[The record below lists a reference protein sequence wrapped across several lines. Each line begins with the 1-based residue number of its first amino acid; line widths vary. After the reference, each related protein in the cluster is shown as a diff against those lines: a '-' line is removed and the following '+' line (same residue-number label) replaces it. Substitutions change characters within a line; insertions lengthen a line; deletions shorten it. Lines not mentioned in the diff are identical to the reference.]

1 MSKNLADIKI
11 KTVASRLERC
21 EVCHQADMFDPETQ
35 FCERCQH
42 IALVQAVDEQKVNAA
57 PLPEFLAKKLSANEA
72 IQCTNCKQ
80 FIMSRATTCRH
91 CGQYVRFE
99 EAAQATQTERKL
111 NTAYNSLQN
120 CKVAGNLC
128 WDFVRLHLWGFPLT
142 ILLTPVSALISLGL
156 MVRAFLYAGVC
167 FRHFSQPDN
176 KADARAMNGQQEV
189 LKVMGRSL
197 GAFSLVAGVGG
208 LVIVTGIMSIPLFW
222 DSYGRGKQEF
232 ASGNYVSAERYFLKA
247 LDTDHT
253 NLSARF
259 YYARSIWGQYNVN
272 AGVKD
277 ENNQEV
283 AKRAL
288 GELRA
293 LMNDVSDLKMK
304 DDVYVTIA
312 TIYKATED
320 RQNFERTLL
329 ERTQFA
335 GQSITNQA
343 ESLVQIGIAYAND
356 LALTIKKYSI
366 KNSYPPAW
374 QKVDSITAADLTMIK
389 QSAEKALTYFEQA
402 LATVPE
408 HDMALAMRRQIRQEL
423 RKVDL
428 DLDDLNMQNAA
439 K

>member
-11 KTVASRLERC
+11 KAVASRLERC
-21 EVCHQADMFDPETQ
+21 EVCHQADMFDAEAQ
-35 FCERCQH
+35 FCARCQH
-42 IALVQAVDEQKVNAA
+42 IALVQAVEDHKVNAA

-80 FIMSRATTCRH
+80 FIMSRAASCRH

-99 EAAQATQTERKL
+99 EAAQATQAERKL

-142 ILLTPVSALISLGL
+142 VLLTPVSSLISLGL
-156 MVRAFLYAGVC
+156 MVRAFIYAFVC
-167 FRHFSQPDN
+167 LRHFSQPEN
-176 KADARAMNGQQEV
+176 KADARALNGQREV
-189 LKVMGRSL
+189 LQVMGRSL
-197 GAFSLVAGVGG
+197 GAFSLVALAAT
-208 LVIVTGIMSIPLFW
+208 LVIVTGVMSIPLFW

-247 LDTDHT
+247 LDTDYT

-272 AGVKD
+272 AGVKN
-277 ENNQEV
+277 ENNQEI

-293 LMNDVSDLKMK
+293 LMNDAKDLKMK
-304 DDVYVTIA
+304 DDVYVTMA
-312 TIYKATED
+312 TIYKTTGE
-320 RQNFERTLL
+320 RENFEHTLS
-329 ERTQFA
+329 ERIQFA
-335 GQSITNQA
+335 GQSVANQA
-343 ESLVQIGIAYAND
+343 ESLVQIGIAYTND

-374 QKVDSITAADLTMIK
+374 QKADSVTPADLTLIK
-389 QSAEKALTYFEQA
+389 QSATKALTYFDKA
-402 LATVPE
+402 LDIVPA

-423 RKVDL
+423 RKIDL
-428 DLDDLNMQNAA
+428 DLEDLDINNVTN
-439 K
+439 